1 MKYIKDTLQHTDQV
15 MQTYHVNSLLA
26 KVIES
31 KNMGLSEY
39 EKFVSPHLI
48 YHDFSL
54 FSEADLALERIQHQ
68 FLFRL
73 LRNWGLRLVFISQIV
88 LRMAMA

>member
-54 FSEADLALERIQHQ
+54 MSYSCEGFPAEYK
-68 FLFRL
+68 RL
-73 LRNWGLRLVFISQIV
+73 TGSYR
-88 LRMAMA
+88 AP